1 MDKKY
6 LYQRHNAWWV
16 QVRVPPSVQHIL
28 GKKQLYRN
36 LFTTDL
42 NKAAHLKYS
51 AVGELKAQIAEAKKS
66 QNHES
71 TKEEQLLAAALS
83 LKEQKGDPDIAS
95 EILEHNVYEILGNS
109 SADSIFNYPC
119 DDGKTDLIG
128 SDPVGVPK
136 ASRNEEE
143 QAFKLEE
150 TVKKAFKIISEDS
163 YTISQAA
170 TRFLEEESR
179 RIKKSTLVRKK
190 KRIGEFIRW
199 FGDDLIKNV
208 SKESAGSFVTEY
220 VMPQQL
226 ASSTNKAFVLDLK
239 TFFSFSRDRGMI
251 ENNPFEKLTST
262 IKKSSTSDSENKRE
276 AWTEVELELLL
287 SSLNVK
293 DNLWPLSA
301 IALYSGM
308 RIDEICSMEIKYVR
322 DGLMN
327 VRGGKTDAAIR
338 VVPIHPIIS
347 PLIDRLTSQ
356 STDGFLLSGLKS
368 GGYDNKHSWNIQKR
382 FGRFKSKLGMPKSK
396 VFHCFRKNFCTAL
409 ENLQVP
415 ENIAQ
420 QLVGHSKKSL
430 TYALYSQG
438 ASVDILRET
447 VNRICFGEIDEMVSR
462 ISRI

>member
-1 MDKKY
+1 M
-6 LYQRHNAWWV
+6 
-16 QVRVPPSVQHIL
+16 
-28 GKKQLYRN
+28 
-36 LFTTDL
+36 
-42 NKAAHLKYS
+42 
-51 AVGELKAQIAEAKKS
+51 
-66 QNHES
+66 
-71 TKEEQLLAAALS
+71 AAALS

-308 RIDEICSMEIKYVR
+308 RIDEICSMEITP
-322 DGLMN
+322 N
-327 VRGGKTDAAIR
+327 
-338 VVPIHPIIS
+338 
-347 PLIDRLTSQ
+347 
-356 STDGFLLSGLKS
+356 LK
-368 GGYDNKHSWNIQKR
+368 W
-382 FGRFKSKLGMPKSK
+382 
-396 VFHCFRKNFCTAL
+396 
-409 ENLQVP
+409 
-415 ENIAQ
+415 
-420 QLVGHSKKSL
+420 
-430 TYALYSQG
+430 
-438 ASVDILRET
+438 
-447 VNRICFGEIDEMVSR
+447 
-462 ISRI
+462 